1 MSMKVEFENS
11 CGVVVPRCYEGGN
24 NRAAYKG
31 DFVELEVQGKQELE
45 LLCPVSKLTGFPMSL
60 QESIYMISDKNAR
73 LADVL
78 LQEIP
83 PIRSDNSISDYE
95 KMKLLVS
102 RLDSGSFAENDR
114 VAEILGDIAKEFFPQ
129 ADVEKVTQ
137 EAKQTI
143 NFVSGDAPEGNA

>member
-1 MSMKVEFENS
+1 MSKNIDFENS
-11 CGVVVPRCYEGGN
+11 CGVVVPRCYVGGN
-24 NRAAYKG
+24 TRDAYKG

-83 PIRSDNSISDYE
+83 PIRSDNSISDDD
-95 KMKLLVS
+95 KMKLLLS
-102 RLDSGSFAENDR
+102 RLDIGSFAENDR
-114 VAEILGDIAKEFFPQ
+114 AAEILGQIAKEFFPD
-129 ADVEKVTQ
+129 ADVEKITQ
-137 EAKQTI
+137 EAKHTI
-143 NFVSGDAPEGNA
+143 NFENGDAPEGNA

>member
-1 MSMKVEFENS
+1 MSKNVDFENS

-24 NRAAYKG
+24 TRDAYKG
-31 DFVELEVQGKQELE
+31 DFVEFEVQGKHELE

-60 QESIYMISDKNAR
+60 QESVYMISDKNVR

-83 PIRSDNSISDYE
+83 PIMSDNSISDDD
-95 KMKLLVS
+95 KMKLLLS

-114 VAEILGDIAKEFFPQ
+114 AAEILGEIAKEFFPD
-129 ADVEKVTQ
+129 ADVDKVTN
-137 EAKQTI
+137 EVKQTI
-143 NFVSGDAPEGNA
+143 NFDSGDSSNGDV

>member
-1 MSMKVEFENS
+1 MPKKIEFENS

-24 NRAAYKG
+24 NRDAYNG
-31 DFVELEVQGKQELE
+31 DFVELEVQGKTELE

-83 PIRSDNSISDYE
+83 PIKSDNSISDDE

-114 VAEILGDIAKEFFPQ
+114 VAEILGDIVKEFFPN

-137 EAKQTI
+137 EAKQSI
-143 NFVSGDAPEGNA
+143 NFESGDAPEGNV

>member
-1 MSMKVEFENS
+1 MPKNVEFENC
-11 CGVVVPRCYEGGN
+11 CGVVVPRCYVGGN
-24 NRAAYKG
+24 NRAAYSG

-78 LQEIP
+78 LQVLP
-83 PIRSDNSISDYE
+83 PIISDNSISDDD
-95 KMKLLVS
+95 KLKLLVS

-114 VAEILGDIAKEFFPQ
+114 AAEILGNIAKEFFPV
-129 ADVEKVTQ
+129 ADVDKITQ
-137 EAKQTI
+137 EAKQNI
-143 NFVSGDAPEGNA
+143 NFESGDAPEGNV